1 MKTNKILLSGT
12 AVVALAGE
20 ISYGLTTSE
29 IVAKSESS
37 VVAII
42 EENTATHEYWQG
54 TGWFITGNRIVTNEH
69 VVSNERPCDQ
79 MRIVNVATLKHYT
92 VGHIAYRDTTTDVAV
107 IVINESNASHL
118 NFSELNPAP
127 GIDVVV
133 IGNPLEDY
141 GKVTTGTIIDVF
153 NCGVDKE
160 TNAIYLDAGLQAG
173 DSGSPVLDS
182 NGDVLGMVWGANS
195 KKNGEGAAV
204 RVQTLK
210 LAAVDVVD
218 TKVAAAQS
226 QAKITPRAVPRAK
239 LVDPRSMADIAKA
252 ANDKIF
258 FSGVH
263 LGMTID
269 ECVTYYDKIADG
281 GIIEH
286 SGAPSGERNFDFRTR
301 GSLSESQR
309 RVSVYFRK
317 SDRRIVSVT
326 YWKMDEKFSPEE
338 IRYLTDLNKGPDQLV
353 THLYDDGEFEITTAE
368 QDQLESA
375 PLTPWW
381 MQ

>member
-1 MKTNKILLSGT
+1 MQIRILLT
-12 AVVALAGE
+12 CAALA
-20 ISYGLTTSE
+20 SLL
-29 IVAKSESS
+29 A
-37 VVAII
+37 
-42 EENTATHEYWQG
+42 
-54 TGWFITGNRIVTNEH
+54 
-69 VVSNERPCDQ
+69 
-79 MRIVNVATLKHYT
+79 
-92 VGHIAYRDTTTDVAV
+92 
-107 IVINESNASHL
+107 NAL
-118 NFSELNPAP
+118 
-127 GIDVVV
+127 
-133 IGNPLEDY
+133 
-141 GKVTTGTIIDVF
+141 
-153 NCGVDKE
+153 
-160 TNAIYLDAGLQAG
+160 
-173 DSGSPVLDS
+173 
-182 NGDVLGMVWGANS
+182 
-195 KKNGEGAAV
+195 
-204 RVQTLK
+204 
-210 LAAVDVVD
+210 AVD
-218 TKVAAAQS
+218 
-226 QAKITPRAVPRAK
+226 
-239 LVDPRSMADIAKA
+239 
-252 ANDKIF
+252 DKIF

-326 YWKMDEKFSPEE
+326 YWKLDEKFSPEE

>member
-1 MKTNKILLSGT
+1 
-12 AVVALAGE
+12 
-20 ISYGLTTSE
+20 
-29 IVAKSESS
+29 
-37 VVAII
+37 
-42 EENTATHEYWQG
+42 
-54 TGWFITGNRIVTNEH
+54 
-69 VVSNERPCDQ
+69 
-79 MRIVNVATLKHYT
+79 
-92 VGHIAYRDTTTDVAV
+92 
-107 IVINESNASHL
+107 
-118 NFSELNPAP
+118 
-127 GIDVVV
+127 
-133 IGNPLEDY
+133 
-141 GKVTTGTIIDVF
+141 
-153 NCGVDKE
+153 VDKE

-281 GIIEH
+281 GVIEH
-286 SGAPSGERNFDFRTR
+286 SGAPSEELANFCKWVNRLAIWDVEAIA
-301 GSLSESQR
+301 LSDDALCAQR
-309 RVSVYFRK
+309 RLKATR
-317 SDRRIVSVT
+317 
-326 YWKMDEKFSPEE
+326 
-338 IRYLTDLNKGPDQLV
+338 QLR
-353 THLYDDGEFEITTAE
+353 TFCETLIQA
-368 QDQLESA
+368 LETRLLRA
-375 PLTPWW
+375 NG
-381 MQ
+381 QARAAANI